1 MDRTVVNHWLR
12 IALLCGVSA
21 CSTALAVPPGDA
33 PPMLATSYAD
43 SVDDIGA
50 YWVSEKLDGV
60 RARWDGSALW
70 TRGGMRIRP
79 PAWFT
84 RGWPTQA
91 MDGELW
97 IGRNRFD
104 EVSALV
110 RSSNGSDDPAWHA
123 VRLLVF
129 DLPGEEVGFEAR
141 IARMRR
147 LLDAAGIGWL
157 RPVRQRRFADR
168 AALDAHFHAV
178 LAAGGEGLML
188 HHRDSRYRS
197 GRSELLLKYKPHD
210 DAEARVIAHLP
221 GQGRHAGRLG
231 ALLVELPDGRR
242 LRLGSGLTDAQRDAP
257 PAIGSWVTFRH
268 SGLTTRG
275 LPRFA
280 RFLRVRD
287 ELPPAD
293 P

>member
-1 MDRTVVNHWLR
+1 MDGTFNHWLR
-12 IALLCGVSA
+12 IALLCSATA
-21 CSTALAVPPGDA
+21 CSFTALAVPAGAP
-33 PPMLATSYAD
+33 PPMLAGTYAQD
-43 SVDDIGA
+43 VDDIGA

-60 RARWDGSALW
+60 RARWDGAALW
-70 TRGGMRIRP
+70 TRGGMRVRP
-79 PAWFT
+79 PAWFIEN
-84 RGWPTQA
+84 WPSQV

-97 IGRNRFD
+97 IGRGRFD
-104 EVSALV
+104 AVSALV
-110 RSSNGSDDPAWHA
+110 RGSDGGDDTTWRE
-123 VRLLVF
+123 VRFLVF
-129 DLPGEEVGFEAR
+129 DLPDEDAGFEAR

-147 LLDAAGIGWL
+147 LLDAAGIAWL

-168 AALDAHFHAV
+168 MALDAHFRTV
-178 LAAGGEGLML
+178 VAAGGEGLML

-210 DAEARVIAHLP
+210 DAEARVVAHLP

-231 ALLVELPDGRR
+231 ALLVELPDGRY
-242 LRLGSGLTDAQRDAP
+242 LRLGSGFTDAQRDAP
-257 PAIGSWVTFRH
+257 PPPGSWVTYRY
-268 SGLTTRG
+268 SGLTARG

-287 ELPPAD
+287 EMPPTG

>member
-1 MDRTVVNHWLR
+1 MDSILRHTFR
-12 IALLCGVSA
+12 IALLCGAVHSA
-21 CSTALAVPPGDA
+21 GAGAVPPGTP
-33 PPMLATSYAD
+33 PPMLASVYAED
-43 SVDDIGA
+43 VDLGA

-60 RARWDGSALW
+60 RARWDGTALW

-84 RGWPTQA
+84 RGWPAQA

-97 IGRNRFD
+97 SGRNRFD

-110 RSSNGSDDPAWHA
+110 RASDGGDRSAWRG
-123 VRLLVF
+123 VRFLVF
-129 DLPGEEVGFEAR
+129 DLPGEDVGFEAR

-147 LLDAAGIGWL
+147 LLDAAGIDWL

-188 HHRDSRYRS
+188 HHRDARYRS

-231 ALLVELPDGRR
+231 ALLVELPDGRQ
-242 LRLGSGLTDAQRDAP
+242 LRLGSGLTDDQREAP
-257 PAIGSWVTFRH
+257 PAIGSWVTYRH

-287 ELPPAD
+287 ELPPAE